1 MSILS
6 TPIPDCCT
14 SFRLGQFSIIV
25 LSIIWKPFTIIW
37 AGASCDVNDLLG
49 STKSISRLYS
59 SNFFDNDCLNVR
71 PCNSPTIFN
80 FSSMIQ

>member
-14 SFRLGQFSIIV
+14 SLRLGQFSIID

-37 AGASCDVNDLLG
+37 AGASCDINDLSG
-49 STKSISRLYS
+49 ST
-59 SNFFDNDCLNVR
+59 
-71 PCNSPTIFN
+71 
-80 FSSMIQ
+80 